1 MMSKT
6 IRASR
11 LFDSKLIELMK
22 TISNSNHFSMHGCF
36 KTVVPTSWKLEYQIN
51 HDLHLIFIKS
61 GKGSYYFEDVEV
73 PLEKGAIVF
82 VSNNLIHRSTH
93 DINNPPSVIAVRFGL
108 YENTSSKMVQLP
120 CEPFYTYLKTFDIQK
135 YQMMFENLFN
145 CHNFEK
151 NDFKNIQC
159 GSIMNLIIC
168 KMLDDFAGS
177 GNAKPIDGR
186 IEKARLFIDNN
197 PDLRITVD
205 KLADMV
211 GLSKQYFRKVFE
223 AHCGMNPKEYQ
234 VRMRINY
241 SRFLLEQS
249 SQSIKQVALTLGYRD
264 QYSFSKQFKQVM
276 GYSPSEFRNITR
288 ISQIM

>member
-1 MMSKT
+1 MSKT
-6 IRASR
+6 ITASQ
-11 LFDSKLIELMK
+11 LSGSKLIELMK
-22 TISNSNHFSMHGCF
+22 TIPNSNHFRLHGCF
-36 KTVVPTSWKLEYQIN
+36 KLVVPPSWKLEDQIN
-51 HDLHLIFIKS
+51 HDLHLIFVKS
-61 GKGSYYFEDVEV
+61 GKGAYFFEDVEV
-73 PLEKGAIVF
+73 PLEKGSIVF
-82 VSNNLIHRSTH
+82 VSNNYIHRSTH

-108 YENTSSKMVQLP
+108 YDNTSLKMVQLP
-120 CEPFYTYLKTFDIQK
+120 CEPFHAYLKTFDIQK

-145 CHNFEK
+145 CHNFQK
-151 NDFKNIQC
+151 NDFNNIQC

-168 KMLDDFAGS
+168 EMLAGFTGS

-197 PDLRITVD
+197 PALRITVD
-205 KLADMV
+205 KLAEMV

-223 AHCGMNPKEYQ
+223 AHYGMTPKEYQ

-249 SQSIKQVALTLGYRD
+249 NQSIKQVALTLGYQD

-276 GYSPSEFRNITR
+276 GYSPSELRNFTR
-288 ISQIM
+288 TSL